1 MSPVLQG
8 TLVGLFAGVVGTAAG
23 GLVVLFFRRP
33 SDTVFSVI
41 LGFSGGIML
50 SVTAFNLMPEAFRL
64 AGVGWGITGLVVGTI
79 LIGFIDLVTPHMH
92 FFSTDKES
100 SRFAR
105 ASLFIGLGIAM
116 HNLPE
121 GIAIGAGLSSSARFG
136 AGIAALMTLHNMP
149 EGMAMCAPMCRVSG
163 WSWQIVA
170 MAAAAG
176 VPTGIGALIGV
187 ILGGAS
193 PVILALS
200 LGFAAGA
207 MLFVTCDEL
216 IPDAQELRVG
226 HTGTYGIVAGVV
238 AGIALSTVLG
248 M

>member
-1 MSPVLQG
+1 MHGVA
-8 TLVGLFAGVVGTAAG
+8 TGLFAGVVGTTAG
-23 GLVVLFFRRP
+23 GLVLLLFRRP
-33 SDTVFSVI
+33 SDMVFSLI

-50 SVTAFNLMPEAFRL
+50 SVTAFDLMPEAFGL
-64 AGVGWGITGLVVGTI
+64 AGVGWGIAGLVLGAI
-79 LIGFIDLVTPHMH
+79 LIGLVDLFTPHIH
-92 FFSTDKES
+92 FLSTDRES

-136 AGIAALMTLHNMP
+136 VGLTILMTLHNMP
-149 EGMAMCAPMCRVSG
+149 EGMAMCAPMCRAAG
-163 WSWQIVA
+163 CSWRMVG

-176 VPTGIGALIGV
+176 VPTGVGALIGV
-187 ILGGAS
+187 VLGATS
-193 PVILALS
+193 PVVLALS

-216 IPDAQELRVG
+216 IPDAQELGVG

-238 AGIALSTVLG
+238 AGIALSTIMG
-248 M
+248 MH